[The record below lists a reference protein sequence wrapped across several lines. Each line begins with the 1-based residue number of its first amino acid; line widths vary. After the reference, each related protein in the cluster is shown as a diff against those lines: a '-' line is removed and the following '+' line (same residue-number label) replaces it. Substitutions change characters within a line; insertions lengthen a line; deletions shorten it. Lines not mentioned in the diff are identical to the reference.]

1 MTSHKN
7 TEAQSGVGTLIIF
20 IAIILVAAMV
30 ASIVMSTNIMMS
42 KDVESKA
49 RSAGEDIGTS
59 LSITSASGH
68 TSSTT
73 GMDDI
78 YVVVKPA
85 SGSAPIDLDM
95 MVLQL
100 TLAGSITHYLTYNQ
114 TSSFEAGHY
123 SASEWIRTRR
133 VFDRTTN
140 PIIEEG
146 DLVELRV
153 AITSSENMLKL
164 PPNAEIVMLFMPE
177 NGMPKQL
184 KLRTPTLYPA
194 DSYVVL
200 YP

>member
-30 ASIVMSTNIMMS
+30 ASVVINSNIMMS

-49 RSAGEDIGTS
+49 RSAGEEIGTS

-68 TSSTT
+68 TSSNT
-73 GMDDI
+73 GMDGI
-78 YVVVKPA
+78 YAVIKPA
-85 SGSAPIDLDM
+85 SGSAPIDLDTL
-95 MVLQL
+95 VLQL
-100 TLAGSITHYLTYNQ
+100 TLAGNTTKYLTYNQ
-114 TSSFEAGHY
+114 TSSFEDGHY
-123 SASEWIRTRR
+123 SVSEWIRTRR
-133 VFDRTTN
+133 DFNSSN

-146 DLVELRV
+146 DLVEVYV
-153 AITSSENMLKL
+153 AITSSENRLKL

-177 NGMPKQL
+177 NGIPKQL